1 MRRRDYS
8 RSVKQN
14 PKRGGSADLT
24 APRVDATADDALGGD
39 DVMELLHRLRRRQVS
54 ARELREAARQ
64 RVQAVNPQL
73 NAVVRDL
80 EIAPAVTGPFAGIP
94 SALKDNEDLAGYP
107 TLHGSWAPADR
118 PATTTAPWVAQYLAL
133 GFEPI
138 AKTTLPEFGLTAST
152 ESSRF
157 GATRNPWDTARS
169 AGGSSGGSAALV
181 AAGVIPIAHANDGGG
196 SIRIPA
202 AACGLVGLK
211 PSRGR
216 LIDVPELDRLPVN
229 LVTQGVVTRTVRDTA
244 YYFAEAER
252 VHRSE
257 HLPPIGM
264 VVRPERRRLR
274 IGLFTEAIGGIPVDP
289 RVQAAVH
296 EAGQVLQAL
305 GHEVDIIAAPVNEA
319 FGRDF
324 LRYWSLISLL
334 LQKAGGRV
342 LGTDFDGTRT
352 ESLTRELTRMAQEQ
366 AWRIPASLRR
376 LARAAREPEPVYDTY
391 DALLSPVLSTPAPP
405 IGELGPDVPAREHI
419 VRLLRFASFTAWQNV
434 TGAPAISLPLA
445 RTEAG
450 LPIGVQVAAP
460 MGEERR
466 LLSLAYEL
474 EAAMPWPL
482 TPHMAMA

>member
-1 MRRRDYS
+1 
-8 RSVKQN
+8 V
-14 PKRGGSADLT
+14 T
-24 APRVDATADDALGGD
+24 RVDATADDALGKD
-39 DVMELLHRLRRRQVS
+39 DVMELQHRLRRRKVS
-54 ARELREAARQ
+54 ARELRMAARARLEAA
-64 RVQAVNPQL
+64 NSGL

-80 EIAPAVTGPFAGIP
+80 EIAPAVSGPFAGVP
-94 SALKDNEDLAGYP
+94 TALKDNEDVAGYP
-107 TLHGSWAPADR
+107 TLHGSWAPADT
-118 PATTTAPWVAQYLAL
+118 PATSTAPWVAQYLAL

-157 GATRNPWDTARS
+157 GATRNPWDTTRS

-181 AAGVIPIAHANDGGG
+181 ASGVVPIAHANDGGG

-211 PSRGR
+211 PTRGR
-216 LIDVPELDRLPVN
+216 LIDVPELDRLPIN
-229 LVTQGVVTRTVRDTA
+229 LVTQGVLTRTIRDTA

-252 VHRSE
+252 VYRPPG
-257 HLPPIGM
+257 LPPLGM

-296 EAGQVLQAL
+296 EAGLVLQSL
-305 GHEVDIIAAPVNEA
+305 GHEVEVIAAPVDEA

-324 LRYWSLISLL
+324 LRYWALISLL

-366 AWRIPASLRR
+366 ALSIPASLRR

-434 TGAPAISLPLA
+434 TGAPAISLPIA
-445 RTEAG
+445 RTTEG
-450 LPIGVQVAAP
+450 LPIAVQVGAP
-460 MGEERR
+460 RGEEAR
-466 LLSLAYEL
+466 LLSVGYEL
-474 EAAMPWPL
+474 EAALPWPL
-482 TPHMAMA
+482 TPHAMTTR

>member
-1 MRRRDYS
+1 MWLARWAGMDHDYS
-8 RSVKQN
+8 R
-14 PKRGGSADLT
+14 GMAT
-24 APRVDATADDALGGD
+24 VDATRDDALGTD
-39 DVMELLHRLRRRQVS
+39 DVMELQHRLRRRKVS
-54 ARELREAARQ
+54 ARELQDAARA
-64 RVQAVNPQL
+64 RLEVVNPEL

-80 EIAPAVTGPFAGIP
+80 DVAPAVNGPFAGVP
-94 SALKDNEDLAGYP
+94 SALKDNEDVAGYP
-107 TLHGSWAPADR
+107 TLHGSWAPADT
-118 PATTTAPWVAQYLAL
+118 PATSTSPWIAQYLAL

-157 GATRNPWDTARS
+157 GATRNPWDTTRS
-169 AGGSSGGSAALV
+169 VGGSSGGSAALV
-181 AAGVIPIAHANDGGG
+181 ASGVVPIAHANDGGG

-216 LIDVPELDRLPVN
+216 LIDIPELDRLPIN
-229 LVTQGVVTRTVRDTA
+229 LVTQGVVTRSVRDTA

-252 VHRSE
+252 LQPAPDLR
-257 HLPPIGM
+257 PMGM
-264 VVRPERRRLR
+264 VVRPESRRLR
-274 IGLFTEAIGGIPVDP
+274 IGLFTDAIAGIPVDP
-289 RVQAAVH
+289 RVSDAVRQA
-296 EAGQVLQAL
+296 GRTLQSL
-305 GHEVDIIAAPVNEA
+305 GHEVEEIPPPVDEG

-324 LRYWSLISLL
+324 LRYWALISFL

-342 LGTDFDGTRT
+342 LGTDFDSART
-352 ESLTRELTRMAQEQ
+352 EALTQELSRMAQEQ
-366 AWRIPASLRR
+366 ALRIPASLRR
-376 LARAAREPEPVYDTY
+376 LVRASREPEPVYATY
-391 DALLSPVLSTPAPP
+391 DAILSPVLATPAPL

-445 RTEAG
+445 RTQEG

-460 MGEERR
+460 RGEESR

-474 EAAMPWPL
+474 EAAMPWPQ
-482 TPHMAMA
+482 TPARAKA